1 MQRKKG
7 AYMNTNLLRAK
18 MVEKGLTQKELAAAI
33 GLSENSV
40 SRKLT
45 GKRDFSI
52 QEALK
57 ICEVLSLE
65 NPNEIFFANLSHISN
80 DN

>member
-1 MQRKKG
+1 
-7 AYMNTNLLRAK
+7 MNTNLLRAK